1 MFINDQKGQ
10 KKKKKKKK
18 NGIKMITKM
27 IYVMKSPIAGPHFVD
42 QYLVMAIEE
51 SHAPSH

>member
-18 NGIKMITKM
+18 GIQMMPQLSSVLT
-27 IYVMKSPIAGPHFVD
+27 SPIAGPHFVD